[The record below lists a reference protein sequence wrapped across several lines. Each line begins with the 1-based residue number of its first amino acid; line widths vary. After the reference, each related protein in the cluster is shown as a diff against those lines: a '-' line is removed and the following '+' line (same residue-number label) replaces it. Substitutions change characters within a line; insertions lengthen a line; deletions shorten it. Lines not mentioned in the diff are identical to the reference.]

1 MKTTAG
7 QHSSSHENCYEC
19 FHSSEWE
26 RPLLKM
32 PPKRHHLWWH
42 PTFAP
47 SLKALINLWPKMLL
61 ITPKNP
67 VLYANTLFPSTASP
81 NIAPILLLPA
91 SKDLMRLKGNEIQAI
106 RSRQTTL
113 LQATFGQP
121 PMSYILSDQT
131 RRTVPHQ
138 GVPTKRWCTVLHPKL
153 SELA

>member
-1 MKTTAG
+1 
-7 QHSSSHENCYEC
+7 
-19 FHSSEWE
+19 
-26 RPLLKM
+26 
-32 PPKRHHLWWH
+32 
-42 PTFAP
+42 
-47 SLKALINLWPKMLL
+47 MLL

-67 VLYANTLFPSTASP
+67 VPYANTLFPSTASP

-138 GVPTKRWCTVLHPKL
+138 GVPMKR
-153 SELA
+153 